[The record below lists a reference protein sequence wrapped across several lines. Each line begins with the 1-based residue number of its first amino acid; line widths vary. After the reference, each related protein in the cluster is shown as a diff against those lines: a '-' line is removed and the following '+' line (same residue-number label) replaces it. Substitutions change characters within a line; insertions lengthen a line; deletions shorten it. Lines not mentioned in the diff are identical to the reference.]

1 MLLSHR
7 FMLCVF
13 CLFLCFGGSLV
24 AQNEALIWHFGDSVA
39 VSFASGS
46 PERIAPSSMTSPEG
60 CASICDANG
69 QLLYYTNGGG
79 RISDQSGGQNPG
91 MIWDRNGDLLYDMMG
106 TEGGGFSARQS
117 SIFIP
122 DPAAPSNYYLF
133 TMEEEEFDIGG
144 SVPGQPEGR
153 GLSYFYLDQSLNG
166 GLGGVSLADQRVF
179 TPSFEGLAAT
189 PNVNGEG
196 YWIII
201 NGAEENELVVVP
213 LTTAGVGLPQV
224 FPFTQNLGG
233 SIKISPDGQ
242 WIAVAGNLI
251 AFDPTNGQP
260 GAVVAELEEV
270 NFLTSSF
277 TPDSRYYY
285 SAKGNFVLGRTIV
298 RYDLSASPIGDS
310 EELIGILSETGISG
324 QMQIG
329 PNGNLYFL
337 DTDLAADDFQ
347 LAEIECPSA
356 DLPTITPDLVDL
368 NDTDELFFG
377 LPNYVDAIFRDL
389 GTEDTTF
396 LEPSSREICRGESI
410 SPRLPGLAYQWSTG
424 DTSFSIQP
432 RNSATYVVT
441 ITGACTVTID
451 SQFVSVDRIPDANIF
466 RTLAAEPFCIGEE
479 VDMTVY
485 STPLPDSVIWSTG
498 SREDTITTI
507 STPGDTLSVVAY
519 YACGDTTFSFGYP
532 DTNVT
537 VSAEIFY
544 DIEEPLCPGDSINI
558 EILEPNG
565 FFMDVVWFDGTT
577 GPLLRIPS
585 VDSSLTYSAT
595 VTGDCDTVFQVFPVL
610 DFSNCPVECMAIAP
624 DLISPNNDGRNDRF
638 RLFTNCE
645 LDDYQMLIYNRWGQ
659 EVYSSTNPLD
669 NGWDGTRNGEDQPFG
684 TYIYMLRYRFPD
696 REEIEKID
704 GQFSLIR

>member
-1 MLLSHR
+1 MYLSPRSIFLFICLCLGTNQLLQ
-7 FMLCVF
+7 
-13 CLFLCFGGSLV
+13 
-24 AQNEALIWHFGDSVA
+24 AQNEALVWHFGDSIA

-46 PERIAPSSMTSPEG
+46 PLRIAPSSMTSPEG

-69 QLLYYTNGGG
+69 QLLFYTNGGG
-79 RISDQSGGQNPG
+79 RIPAQSGGQNPG
-91 MIWDRNGDLLYDMMG
+91 MIWDRNGGLMYDMMG

-117 SIFIP
+117 SIILP
-122 DPAAPSNYYLF
+122 DPADPTNYYLF

-144 SVPGQPEGR
+144 SVPGQPQGR
-153 GLSYFYLDQSLNG
+153 GLSYFYIDMSLNG
-166 GLGGVSLADQRVF
+166 GLGGVSSADQRVF
-179 TPSFEGLAAT
+179 VPSYEGLSAT
-189 PNVNGEG
+189 PNSNGNG
-196 YWIII
+196 YWVVVT
-201 NGAEENELVVVP
+201 GEQANELVVV
-213 LTTAGVGLPQV
+213 AVDENGVGLPQV
-224 FPFTQNLGG
+224 FPLNEDVGG

-251 AFDPTNGQP
+251 AFDPATGQV
-260 GAVVAELEEV
+260 GNIIAELEEV

-298 RYDLSASPIGDS
+298 RYDLTASSIADS
-310 EELIGILSETGISG
+310 EELIGILSEVGISG

-337 DTDLAADDFQ
+337 DTNLDTDDFN

-356 DLPTITPDLVDL
+356 PIPALTPDLVDL
-368 NDTDELFFG
+368 NDADALFFG
-377 LPNYVDAIFRDL
+377 LPNYVDAIFRNL
-389 GTEDTTF
+389 GSEDTTG
-396 LEPSSREICRGESI
+396 LAPISIEICRGDSI
-410 SPRLPGLAYQWSTG
+410 SPRQPGLSYQWSTG
-424 DTSFSIQP
+424 DTTFNIQP
-432 RNSATYVVT
+432 NNSATYIVT
-441 ITGACTVTID
+441 ITSACTVTID
-451 SQFVSVDRIPDANIF
+451 SQFVTVNRIPDANIF
-466 RTLAAEPFCIGEE
+466 RTMAAEPFCIGEE

-485 STPLPDSVIWSTG
+485 SSVAPDSVLWSTG
-498 SREDTITTI
+498 SRADTITTI
-507 STPGDTLSVVAY
+507 STPGDTLSVTAY
-519 YACGDTTFSFGYP
+519 FACGDTTFSFGYP

-537 VSAEIFY
+537 VSAEVFY

-565 FFMDVVWFDGTT
+565 FFMEVEWFDGTV

-595 VTGDCDTVFQVFPVL
+595 VTGDCDTVFQVVAEL
-610 DFSNCPVECMAIAP
+610 DFSNCPVECMAITP
-624 DLISPNNDGRNDRF
+624 DIITPNNDGRNDRF

-645 LDDYQMLIYNRWGQ
+645 LEDYQMLIFNRWGQ

-669 NGWDGTRNGEDQPFG
+669 NGWDGTRNGEAQPFD
-684 TYIYMLRYRFPD
+684 TYIFMVRYRFPD